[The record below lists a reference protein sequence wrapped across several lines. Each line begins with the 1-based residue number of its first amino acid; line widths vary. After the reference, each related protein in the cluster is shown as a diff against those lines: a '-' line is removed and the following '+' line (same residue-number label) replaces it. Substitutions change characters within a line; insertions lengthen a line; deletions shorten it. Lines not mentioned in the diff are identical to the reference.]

1 MRSYLIDS
9 DGGADAMKLH
19 ESERPQTGAG
29 EVQIQI
35 KATSLN
41 YRDLSVA
48 SGGYLRNNTRPI
60 VPLSDGAGVVTE
72 VGPGV
77 KRWSQGDRVSPI
89 FVQKWIDGAPND
101 EILRSG
107 LGGGIDG
114 LLAEYVNVP
123 EESLVAIPESMT
135 FAEAAC
141 LPCAAVTAWHA
152 LFESGNLQA
161 GQTVLCLGTGGVS
174 MFALQFAKASGARVI
189 ITSSNDQKLQVARQH
204 GADETIN
211 YQTHP
216 EWHREVQRL
225 TSDRGVD
232 HVVEVGGPGTLER
245 SLKSTGVGGH
255 VHLIGILDT
264 PQGKVNPLL
273 SIFNLLTIRGI
284 YVGSRR
290 MHESVVAMM
299 QEHSIQPIIDRHFS
313 FADAIDA
320 YQYMQ
325 SQKHIGKIVIEF
337 EDESG
342 G

>member
-1 MRSYLIDS
+1 MRNYLIDS
-9 DGGADAMKLH
+9 DGGVDAIKLQ
-19 ESERPQTGAG
+19 ESDKPQPRPG
-29 EVQIQI
+29 EVQIQMR
-35 KATSLN
+35 AASLN

-48 SGGYLRNNTRPI
+48 SGGYLRNNHRPI
-60 VPLSDGAGVVTE
+60 VPVSDGAGTISKLGEGVT
-72 VGPGV
+72 
-77 KRWSQGDRVSPI
+77 RWKKGDRVSPI
-89 FVQKWIDGAPND
+89 FLQKWIDGPPND

-107 LGGGIDG
+107 LGGGIG
-114 LLAEYVNVP
+114 GVLAEFVNVP

-141 LPCAAVTAWHA
+141 VPCAAVTAWHA

-174 MFALQFAKASGARVI
+174 MFALQFAKASGAKVI
-189 ITSSNDQKLQVARQH
+189 ITSSDDQKLNVATGH

-211 YQTHP
+211 YVTHP

-245 SLKSTGVGGH
+245 SLKSTAVGGH

-284 YVGSRR
+284 YVGSRH
-290 MHESVVAMM
+290 MHESVLAMM
-299 QEHSIQPIIDRHFS
+299 QQHSIQPVIDQSFS
-313 FADAIDA
+313 FDEAPDA
-320 YQYMQ
+320 YRYMQ
-325 SQKHIGKIVIEF
+325 SQKHVGKIVIEF
-337 EDESG
+337 
-342 G
+342 